1 MMSARSRLRQGMRA
15 LIGFT
20 RPIDYALAAAHLS
33 ETQMALF
40 RRMRHVEQLH
50 SLNVLRALRA
60 GGTVDEALAVAALLH
75 DVGKS
80 CYPLALWQKVAAV
93 LLRRFIP
100 RAVARWSTG
109 DPAQAWMR
117 PFVVYAHHPAWSA
130 DLLRAAGSAA
140 DAVWLAQ
147 HHQDD
152 PATWRGHPLHPA
164 LLRLQAADDL
174 N

>member
-1 MMSARSRLRQGMRA
+1 MSAFTRLRQGVRA
-15 LIGFT
+15 LIAFS
-20 RPIDYALAAAHLS
+20 RPVDYALAAAHLT
-33 ETQMALF
+33 EAQMALF
-40 RRMRHVEQLH
+40 RRMRRVEQLH

-60 GGTVDEALAVAALLH
+60 GGALDRDLAVAALLH

-100 RAVARWSTG
+100 RAAERWSRA
-109 DPAQAWMR
+109 DPATPWTR

-130 DLLRAAGSAA
+130 DLLRAADSAEN
-140 DAVWLAQ
+140 AVWLAD

-152 PATWRGHPLHPA
+152 PARWRDHPLYPA
-164 LLRLQAADDL
+164 LLRLQTADDR

>member
-1 MMSARSRLRQGMRA
+1 MSARSRLRQGVRA
-15 LIGFT
+15 LIGFA
-20 RPIDYALAAAHLS
+20 RPVDYALAAAHLTES
-33 ETQMALF
+33 QMALF
-40 RRMRHVEQLH
+40 RRMRHVERLH

-60 GGTVDEALAVAALLH
+60 AGAVDEALAVAALLH

-80 CYPLALWQKVAAV
+80 CYPLALWQKVAVV
-93 LLRRFIP
+93 LVRRLAP
-100 RAVARWSTG
+100 RAVARWSMG
-109 DPAQAWMR
+109 DPAQLWAR
-117 PFVVYAHHPAWSA
+117 PFVVYSHHPAWSA
-130 DLLRAAGSAA
+130 DLLRAADASA

-152 PATWRGHPLHPA
+152 PAAWRDHPLYSA